1 MTRFILAG
9 AYGTTTVCDFVGSM
23 VLALS
28 NALTIDI
35 GLIGVFM
42 GLFPALAQGL
52 IAFAA
57 AAAYGEKQE
66 NDEYRRTHRIPG
78 SEI

>member
-1 MTRFILAG
+1 
-9 AYGTTTVCDFVGSM
+9 M

-28 NALTIDI
+28 HAMRINI
-35 GLIGVFM
+35 GLLGVFLV
-42 GLFPALAQGL
+42 LFPALAQGL

-57 AAAYGEKQE
+57 ARAYGEKQE

-78 SEI
+78 SEV

>member
-1 MTRFILAG
+1 
-9 AYGTTTVCDFVGSM
+9 M
-23 VLALS
+23 VFALS
-28 NALTIDI
+28 KAVLNGI
-35 GLIGVFM
+35 GLLGVFM

-57 AAAYGEKQE
+57 AVAYGEKQQ

-78 SEI
+78 SDV

>member
-1 MTRFILAG
+1 
-9 AYGTTTVCDFVGSM
+9 M
-23 VLALS
+23 VLAIS
-28 NALTIDI
+28 NALKMDI
-35 GLIGVFM
+35 GLLGVFM

-57 AAAYGEKQE
+57 AAAYGEKQK

-78 SEI
+78 SQV